1 MRSGALRVG
10 IVADYREERW
20 PSMDL
25 VAEMLA
31 DHLPTADPGICPML
45 LRPSWRRRATALR
58 AVGQSAGAH
67 AVDRYSNRY
76 GDYAWWLRTRRR
88 DFDVFH
94 VVDHSYAHLVHVLPP
109 HRTVVT
115 CHDID
120 AFRCLAGRE
129 RPVYRHAARWIL
141 SGLRRAAMVTCD
153 TRATRDEIVA
163 ANLLSA
169 DRLVVIHNGV
179 HRALLEGEEP
189 AARAE
194 VDRLAGPVREIELLH
209 VGSTIPRKRIDVL
222 LRTIALVRAR
232 RGTVS
237 LLRAGGA
244 MTAEQ
249 RRLAVELGIADAVVE
264 LPSLGIRELAALY
277 RRAVLTL
284 LPSDYEGF
292 GLPVIESLA
301 SGTPV
306 LASRIPALVE
316 VGGGVAA
323 YAEPGQPALWAECVE
338 RLLHEREVEPGWW
351 AYRREQ
357 GRHHAA
363 AFTWDAYAHEMA
375 GVYRAVAARAGHG
388 VAA

>member
-1 MRSGALRVG
+1 MILRLG
-10 IVADYREERW
+10 IVCDYREEHW

-31 DHLPTADPGICPML
+31 EHLPRVDPGIFPML
-45 LRPSWRRRATALR
+45 MRPPWRRRATTLP
-58 AVGQSAGAH
+58 VIGKSASAH
-67 AVDRYSNRY
+67 AFDRYANRY
-76 GDYAWWLRTRRR
+76 GDYAWWLRSRVR
-88 DFDVFH
+88 DVDLFH
-94 VVDHSYAHLVHVLPP
+94 VVDHSYAHLVHALPP
-109 HRTVVT
+109 SRTVAT
-115 CHDID
+115 CHDVD
-120 AFRCLAGRE
+120 ALRCLTDGG
-129 RPVYRHAARWIL
+129 RPVYRQVARWIL
-141 SGLRRAAMVTCD
+141 SGLRRASLVTCD
-153 TRATRDEIVA
+153 TRATRDDLVA
-163 ANLLSA
+163 RNLLSA

-179 HRALLEGEEP
+179 HRALLDGEEP

-194 VDRLAGPVREIELLH
+194 IDRLAGPARGIELLH

-237 LLRAGGA
+237 LLRAGGT

-264 LPSLGIRELAALY
+264 LPSLAIRELAALY

-316 VGGGVAA
+316 VGGGAAA
-323 YAEPGQPALWAECVE
+323 YAEPGQPASWAECVE
-338 RLLHEREVEPGWW
+338 RLLHERDVEPGWW

-357 GRHHAA
+357 GRRHAA

-375 GVYRAVAARAGHG
+375 GVYRAVAGRAGHG
-388 VAA
+388 IVA